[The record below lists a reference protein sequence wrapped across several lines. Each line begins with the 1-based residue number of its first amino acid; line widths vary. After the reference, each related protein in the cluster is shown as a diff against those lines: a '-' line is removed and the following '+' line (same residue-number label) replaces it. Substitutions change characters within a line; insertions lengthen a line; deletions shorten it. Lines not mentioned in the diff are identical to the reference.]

1 MSGGKAMGSAKATKV
16 TPTGRPPTEAELKRK
31 VRDLTKHLKDL
42 TASVGGFLARLDIV
56 MEGPSTEARGKRVA
70 ELTNQLEM
78 ANDRARFF
86 GLGINYRGDNKRKGK
101 IMRAAKAAEGE

>member
-42 TASVGGFLARLDIV
+42 TASVGGF
-56 MEGPSTEARGKRVA
+56 STS
-70 ELTNQLEM
+70 
-78 ANDRARFF
+78 
-86 GLGINYRGDNKRKGK
+86 
-101 IMRAAKAAEGE
+101 